1 MRRPRDRLQLARC
14 LFPAAQA
21 HLLECLQALRHRGA
35 RAARSPPSR
44 SRDEPGA
51 PCFAKAPA
59 STQAGRDPVEQRR
72 RREAV
77 PGLGVRGVQDS
88 AFRGRRF
95 QPAGV
100 HADAHPPPGRLASSE
115 SAIEPMRRQTCAPS
129 ALGNEPIGGIEN
141 DSTGLRLRN
150 PHGHDHRETVRCYPA
165 EQHVRQA
172 RRRPRR
178 SRDVDSR
185 ARAATWWG
193 LRCRR
198 RERQWSAVHLG
209 RSAAVE
215 LGPGQDPFDCNL
227 DVEAQR
233 PHAEPRLPQ
242 RVKVLPGFH
251 TLPDVRTHPR
261 ILGNWFR
268 KGGIALDQ
276 YVFAAATRSALPGVK
291 GDRNSRIS
299 PYPLELLPHPD
310 RAVEHRQRPRGSITK
325 GEVRQRRQDD
335 ATRGGDVP
343 ERHDTVAPEDV
354 IDRYA
359 VEGEGRA
366 GNQRE
371 VVPGE
376 NKVRLYI
383 RGYELSR
390 SVNRDRLALLKR
402 CEVFVAPGSIR
413 GWIEE
418 YSPCLAGR
426 QPNRVVP
433 DEVGRRGIKR
443 FGKYRVYYDR
453 EVCGLHAFAELR
465 HAARLK
471 KGSIG
476 TEDGLIGAFE
486 RPEEEPRLVS
496 VASLQ
501 PLLEGAT
508 RHLHHRQTR
517 RRALGAG
524 LLRSDRC

>member
-1 MRRPRDRLQLARC
+1 MRRPRDRLQPARC
-14 LFPAAQA
+14 LFPAAQS

-35 RAARSPPSR
+35 RAAGSPPSR
-44 SRDEPGA
+44 LRDEPGA

-100 HADAHPPPGRLASSE
+100 HADAHPPPGRLASFE

-129 ALGNEPIGGIEN
+129 ALGNDPIGGIEN
-141 DSTGLRLRN
+141 DATGLRLRN
-150 PHGHDHRETVRCYPA
+150 PHGHDHRETVYCYPA
-165 EQHVRQA
+165 KQDVRQA

-185 ARAATWWG
+185 ARAASWWG
-193 LRCRR
+193 LRRR
-198 RERQWSAVHLG
+198 RLERQRSAVHLG
-209 RSAAVE
+209 RPAAVE

-233 PHAEPRLPQ
+233 PHAEPRFPQ

-251 TLPDVRTHPR
+251 TLPDVGTQPR
-261 ILGNWFR
+261 ILGNRFR
-268 KGGIALDQ
+268 KGGIALNQ

-299 PYPLELLPHPD
+299 PYPLELLPYPD
-310 RAVEHRQRPRGSITK
+310 RAVEHRQRARGSITQ

-354 IDRYA
+354 IDRVRPRRTGVRNPARRLSFHADPRYPGRAFMRAPSDDGLRLHRLEGSGDRLVQHEEAGPFRSKWWLVGGNRLRTRIGFRKARVAHSHQPRGDFLEVDRYA

-371 VVPGE
+371 IVPGQH
-376 NKVRLYI
+376 KVRLYI

-390 SVNRDRLALLKR
+390 SVNRDRRALLKR
-402 CEVFVAPGSIR
+402 REVFVAPASITV
-413 GWIEE
+413 WIE
-418 YSPCLAGR
+418 
-426 QPNRVVP
+426 
-433 DEVGRRGIKR
+433 
-443 FGKYRVYYDR
+443 DR
-453 EVCGLHAFAELR
+453 KST
-465 HAARLK
+465 RLN
-471 KGSIG
+471 SSHTVISY
-476 TEDGLIGAFE
+476 A
-486 RPEEEPRLVS
+486 
-496 VASLQ
+496 
-501 PLLEGAT
+501 
-508 RHLHHRQTR
+508 
-517 RRALGAG
+517 
-524 LLRSDRC
+524 